1 MTGFEMPLAIGLVL
15 LELAAIA
22 LASAL
27 IEGRPPRV
35 AALVLVVGGGL
46 VLWAVRSAGRPLT
59 WEDIPL
65 SFVALAAGILN

>member
-1 MTGFEMPLAIGLVL
+1 MTGFEIPLAVGLVL
-15 LELAAIA
+15 LVLAGIA
-22 LASAL
+22 LAGAL

-35 AALVLVVGGGL
+35 AAVVLVVSGGL
-46 VLWAVRSAGRPLT
+46 VIWAVRSAGRPLT

>member
-1 MTGFEMPLAIGLVL
+1 MTGFEIPLAVGLVL
-15 LELAAIA
+15 LVLAGIA
-22 LASAL
+22 LAGAL

-35 AALVLVVGGGL
+35 AAVVLVVAGGL
-46 VLWAVRSAGRPLT
+46 VIWAVRSAGRPLT